1 MAQVSTRALLADR
14 RPILCVT
21 IDCERD
27 KGPGWRA
34 RRPLSFGGVHRGLGE
49 RLDPLFRHFGVKPT
63 YLLSP
68 EVMRNA
74 AAAERIARLPGSA
87 ERGAHLH
94 AEYVGPDLDDEAESL
109 IFQAALSPAQERA
122 KLEALTRLFVD
133 TFGER
138 PRSFR
143 AGRFGIGAASLGILA
158 HLGYTVDSSV
168 TPFVD
173 WSGAGPGA
181 PSFAHAPTT
190 AYRPDLRAPAA
201 PGAGP
206 IWEVPLTIRPRIW
219 QRQPLARRFLQRRLR
234 HRWLRPTWGSA
245 RALIDLAREV
255 WRESA
260 AGEHPAPPI
269 WNVMF
274 HNVEVVAG
282 ASPYARDESQA
293 GAILGRLAALLDFA
307 RDAGARSVGLGEL
320 PDLLAR
326 REPPAPS
333 EVRA

>member
-1 MAQVSTRALLADR
+1 MTDLRTDL

-34 RRPLSFGGVHRGLGE
+34 RRPQSFTGVHQGIGE

-68 EVMRNA
+68 EVMRDD
-74 AAAERIARLPGSA
+74 AAAECIARLPGSA
-87 ERGAHLH
+87 ERGTHLH
-94 AEYVGPDLDDEAESL
+94 AEYIGPDLDDDAESL
-109 IFQAALSPAQERA
+109 IFQAALPPAQERA
-122 KLEALTRLFVD
+122 KLEALTQLFTR

-158 HLGYTVDSSV
+158 DLGYRVDSSV

-173 WSGAGPGA
+173 WTGAGPGA
-181 PSFAHAPTT
+181 PSFARAPTA
-190 AYRPDLRAPAA
+190 AYRPDPRAPGTAPRTATAIAA
-201 PGAGP
+201 ASGAGAV
-206 IWEVPLTIRPRIW
+206 WEIPLTIRPRLW
-219 QRQPLARRFLQRRLR
+219 HRQPLARGFLQRRLR
-234 HRWLRPTWGSA
+234 HRWLRPSWGSA
-245 RALIDLAREV
+245 RALIGLAREV
-255 WRESA
+255 GRESSA
-260 AGEHPAPPI
+260 APPI

-282 ASPYARDESQA
+282 ASPYARDEEEA
-293 GAILGRLAALLDFA
+293 RAILDRLAALLAFA
-307 RDAGARSVGLGEL
+307 REAGARSVGLADVPG
-320 PDLLAR
+320 LLA
-326 REPPAPS
+326 
-333 EVRA
+333 

>member
-1 MAQVSTRALLADR
+1 VSTADR

-34 RRPLSFGGVHRGLGE
+34 QRPMCFAGVHRGIGE
-49 RLDPLFRHFGVKPT
+49 RLDPLFRHFAVKPT
-63 YLLSP
+63 YLISP
-68 EVMRNA
+68 EVMRDA

-87 ERGAHLH
+87 ERGTHLH
-94 AEYVGPDLDDEAESL
+94 AEYIGPDLDDDTDSVV
-109 IFQAALSPAQERA
+109 FQAALPPAQERA
-122 KLEALTRLFVD
+122 KLEALTRLFAD

-158 HLGYTVDSSV
+158 DLGYAVDSSV

-173 WSGAGPGA
+173 WRGAGPGA
-181 PSFAHAPTT
+181 PSFANAPTA
-190 AYRPDLRAPAA
+190 AYRPDLRAPATR
-201 PGAGP
+201 GAGP
-206 IWEVPLTIRPRIW
+206 IWEVPLTIRPRW
-219 QRQPLARRFLQRRLR
+219 WHRQPLAGRFLQQRLR

-245 RALIDLAREV
+245 RALIGLARQV

-260 AGEHPAPPI
+260 QGEHPAPPI

-274 HNVEVVAG
+274 HNVEIVAG

-293 GAILGRLAALLDFA
+293 RAILDRLAALLAFA

-320 PDLLAR
+320 PDLL
-326 REPPAPS
+326 PPAEPQAPC
-333 EVRA
+333 EVPA